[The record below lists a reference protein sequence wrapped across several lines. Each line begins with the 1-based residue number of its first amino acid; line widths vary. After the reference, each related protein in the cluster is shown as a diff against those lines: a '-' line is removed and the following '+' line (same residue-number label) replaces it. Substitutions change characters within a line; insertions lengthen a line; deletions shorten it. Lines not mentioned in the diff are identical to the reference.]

1 MGNLTVKKYLVSF
14 EETPYIFTCKPNEL
28 ERKVEETFKIEQP
41 FQLWVY
47 DDDFKEY
54 VGILNIKELPTRS
67 KLKVVIS
74 KYCTMHI
81 LQCMN
86 TFLCRFLDVNVA
98 TWRSKSSSEKKF
110 DSMLLF
116 CSGIEGCPVNL
127 TARIRN

>member
-1 MGNLTVKKYLVSF
+1 MVKKYIVIF
-14 EETPYIFTCKPNEL
+14 GETNYAITCEPNEL
-28 ERKVEETFKIEQP
+28 ERKVQETFKIEQP
-41 FQLWVY
+41 FQLQVY
-47 DDDFKEY
+47 DDDFKEW
-54 VGILNIKELPTRS
+54 VGVPDIKQLPALS

-86 TFLCRFLDVNVA
+86 TFLCRFLDVNIA
-98 TWRSKSSSEKKF
+98 TWHSKSSSEIKF

-127 TARIRN
+127 TA